1 MLVGV
6 ASHGA
11 TGHIYPLLGFAD
23 TLQAAGH
30 DVVILT
36 GSNLVPWLTDL
47 GYAAEPVGETIGWGV
62 DQVQSRFPELTT
74 SMPAQQAWRLDAEL
88 FADALPRVMAPALV
102 TAFESRRPDLVLYES
117 TNLGAVL
124 AAAELGI
131 PAVSVDL
138 WAVGRWHV
146 ERAELEQRVRAVWAE
161 RSALPL
167 TLDPLL
173 GRAHLD
179 PAPAS
184 LRNPAATEGDSIR
197 LPTRQIAWGDPQ
209 TSLTPWLTR
218 HHSRPVVYLT
228 LGTVGWG
235 TVDLLRDALAG
246 LTELPVDVVVAI
258 GSYFDPSEL
267 GPLPDSVNVERFVRQ
282 DLVLPQV
289 DLAVHHGGSGT
300 LLAAAAE
307 GVLQLAMPMGADQ
320 FQNADALAASGAG
333 LALPQGDV
341 TAAAVRDGVRQL
353 MEDPSHRT
361 ATNRIRGEILA
372 LPRPVDRIDDL
383 MALVT

>member
-23 TLQAAGH
+23 VLLAAGH
-30 DVVILT
+30 HVIILT

-47 GYAAEPVGETIGWGV
+47 GYTAGAVGESIGWGAA
-62 DQVQSRFPELTT
+62 QVQSRYPELTT
-74 SMPAQQAWRLDAEL
+74 SLPAEQAWRFDAEL
-88 FADALPRVMAPALV
+88 FADALPRAMAPALV

-117 TNLGAVL
+117 TNLGAAL
-124 AAAELGI
+124 AAAELSI
-131 PAVSVDL
+131 QAVCLDL

-146 ERAELEQRVRAVWAE
+146 KSVELEQRVRAVWAE

-184 LRNPAATEGDSIR
+184 LRIPAAAEGDSIR
-197 LPTRQIAWGDPQ
+197 LPTRQIAWGDPR
-209 TSLTPWLTR
+209 TSLTPWLTS
-218 HHSRPVVYLT
+218 HHSRPTVYLT

-235 TVDLLRDALAG
+235 TVDLIRDALAG
-246 LTELPVDVVVAI
+246 LTELQVDVLMAI
-258 GSYFDPSEL
+258 GSYFDPNQL
-267 GPLPDSVNVERFVRQ
+267 GPLPDSVRVERFVRQ

-307 GVLQLAMPMGADQ
+307 GVPQLVMPLGADQ
-320 FQNADALAASGAG
+320 FQNADALAGSGAG
-333 LALPQGDV
+333 LALPQGSV

-353 MEDPSHRT
+353 MDDPSHRE
-361 ATNRIRGEILA
+361 AANRIRGEILA
-372 LPRPVDRIDDL
+372 LPTPAERIDDL
-383 MALVT
+383 IALLT

>member
-23 TLQAAGH
+23 ALLVAGH
-30 DVVILT
+30 DVIILT
-36 GSNLVPWLTDL
+36 GSDLVPWLTDL
-47 GYAAEPVGETIGWGV
+47 GYAAEAVGEPIGWGV
-62 DQVQSRFPELTT
+62 AQVQSRFPELTT
-74 SMPAQQAWRLDAEL
+74 SMPAEQAWRLDAEL
-88 FADALPRVMAPALV
+88 FADALPRAMTPALI

-124 AAAELGI
+124 AAAELNI
-131 PAVSVDL
+131 PAVCVGL

-146 ERAELEQRVRAVWAE
+146 EPAELEQRVRAVWVE

-167 TLDPLL
+167 NLDPLL

-179 PAPAS
+179 PAPPS
-184 LRNPAATEGDSIR
+184 LRNPAATEGGSIR
-197 LPTRQIAWGDPQ
+197 LPTRQIAWGDPR

-218 HHSRPVVYLT
+218 HHSRPVVYLA

-246 LTELPVDVVVAI
+246 LTELPVDVLVAV

-267 GPLPDSVNVERFVRQ
+267 GPLPDSVHLERFVRQ

-289 DLAVHHGGSGT
+289 DLTAHHGGSGT

-307 GVLQLAMPMGADQ
+307 GVPQLAMPMGADQ
-320 FQNADALAASGAG
+320 FQNADALAASGMG
-333 LALPQGDV
+333 LALPQGGV
-341 TAAAVRDGVRQL
+341 TAAAVREGVREL
-353 MEDPSHRT
+353 MEDPSYR
-361 ATNRIRGEILA
+361 AAANRIRGEILA
-372 LPRPVDRIDDL
+372 LPTPAERIDDL
-383 MALVT
+383 VALLT

>member
-1 MLVGV
+1 VRVGV

-23 TLQAAGH
+23 VLVAAGH
-30 DVVILT
+30 DVIILT
-36 GSNLVPWLTDL
+36 GSNLVPWLGDL
-47 GYAAEPVGETIGWGV
+47 GYAAEAVGETIGWGAA
-62 DQVQSRFPELTT
+62 QVQSRYPELTT
-74 SMPAQQAWRLDAEL
+74 SSPAEQAWRFDAEV
-88 FADALPRVMAPALV
+88 FADALSRVMAPALV
-102 TAFESRRPDLVLYES
+102 TAFESHRPDLVLYES

-124 AAAELGI
+124 AAAELNI
-131 PAVSVDL
+131 PAVCLDL

-146 ERAELEQRVRAVWAE
+146 KPAELEQRVRAVWAE

-173 GRAHLD
+173 GLAHLD

-184 LRNPAATEGDSIR
+184 LRIPAATEGNSIR
-197 LPTRQIAWGDPQ
+197 LPTRQMAWGDPR
-209 TSLTPWLTR
+209 TSLTPWLTSR
-218 HHSRPVVYLT
+218 HSRPVAYLT

-235 TVDLLRDALAG
+235 TVDLMRDALAG
-246 LTELPVDVVVAI
+246 LAELPVDVLVAV
-258 GSYFDPSEL
+258 GSYFDPNQL
-267 GPLPDSVNVERFVRQ
+267 GPLPDSVRVERFVRQ

-289 DLAVHHGGSGT
+289 DFAVHHGGSGT

-307 GVLQLAMPMGADQ
+307 GVPQLVMPMGADQ

-333 LALPQGDV
+333 LALPQGGV

-353 MEDPSHRT
+353 MDDPSHR
-361 ATNRIRGEILA
+361 AAANRIRGEILA
-372 LPRPVDRIDDL
+372 LPTPAERIDDL
-383 MALVT
+383 MALLD